1 MFISRKLCL
10 TAVTVFALSLL
21 VVPASAGRSGR
32 RAAPQLGIEIAL
44 KKLFYVPAALA
55 GKSVSVVVK
64 TPPLEGNYEHEPI
77 SAVKLVPL
85 MEGDKVKVT
94 VFGLIGEAGNIK
106 TCKEWNALKSIKIGS
121 FVAGLGEEVTI
132 SQLRDYGVSF
142 ETGDLKFRV
151 VPKKVFRQLDWEASG
166 GRCDCGSCGG
176 LQCCPNPGF
185 CIGCGE
191 CGSVC
196 CSGSN

>member
-1 MFISRKLCL
+1 MTTSKKICL
-10 TAVTVFALSLL
+10 TALTVLAFSLL
-21 VVPASAGRSGR
+21 LVPSSVGWSGR

-44 KKLFYVPAALA
+44 KKPFYVAAALP
-55 GKSVSVVVK
+55 GKSVSVVVT
-64 TPPLEGNYEHEPI
+64 TPPSEGNYEDEPI

-121 FVAGLGEEVTI
+121 FVAGLDEEVTI
-132 SQLRDYGVSF
+132 SQLRYYGVSF

-151 VPKKVFRQLDWEASG
+151 VPKKAFPRDLEAAG
-166 GRCDCGSCGG
+166 GECGCGSCGG
-176 LQCCPNPGF
+176 LQCCPNPGY
-185 CIGCGE
+185 CINCGE
-191 CGSVC
+191 CGRVC
-196 CSGSN
+196 CGS

>member
-1 MFISRKLCL
+1 MIISKKLCL

-21 VVPASAGRSGR
+21 VVSTSVGRSGR

-44 KKLFYVPAALA
+44 KKPFYVPAALP

-64 TPPLEGNYEHEPI
+64 TPPLEGNYEDEPI

-121 FVAGLGEEVTI
+121 FVAGLEEEVTI
-132 SQLRDYGVSF
+132 SQLRDYGVSL

-151 VPKKVFRQLDWEASG
+151 VLKKVFQRFDRALDG
-166 GRCDCGSCGG
+166 GGCGCGSCGG

-185 CIGCGE
+185 CIGCGV

-196 CSGSN
+196 CGS